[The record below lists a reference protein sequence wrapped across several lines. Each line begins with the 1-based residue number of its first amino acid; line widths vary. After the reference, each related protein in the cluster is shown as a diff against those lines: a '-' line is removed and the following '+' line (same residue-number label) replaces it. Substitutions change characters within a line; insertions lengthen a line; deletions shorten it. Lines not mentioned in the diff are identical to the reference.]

1 MSDADRQTHLDF
13 LANGGTMAELI
24 RALDWSNTALG
35 APAGW
40 PVEVKAVTAMMLR
53 SPQPM
58 VALFGEVGTMI
69 YNDAYSV
76 FAGGRHPKIFG
87 SQVREGWPEVADFND
102 HVIKT
107 VFRDGI
113 TLSFKDQELV
123 LDRGQGPMTAWMNLD
138 YSPVVAVNGERLG
151 VIAMVFETTDKV
163 IADQKL
169 RDERIRLQQI
179 YEQSPSFMALLEG
192 PDHRFVLANESY
204 LKLIGH
210 RQVVGKTV
218 AEALPEVV
226 AQGYIALLDGVLAT
240 GTAYRARNALY
251 DVQITPGGPVTKRYV
266 DLAYQPIRDA
276 AGQVTGI
283 FVDGIDVTDRIAAQD
298 AIRASEARFRTVA
311 QVMPNHVW
319 TAQPDGVLD
328 WVNER
333 VLEYSG
339 QSPKRLIGLGWTGIV
354 HPADR
359 SHAVALWAE
368 AVAKGTEY
376 ETEFR
381 IRNAMGDYHW
391 HLVRAYPIRD
401 EMGRIFQWIG
411 TNTDIEAQ
419 KLAEAETLRDRDRM
433 WRLSQDLMMVTDY
446 EGVIVGVNPSAK
458 RMLGWEED
466 EMIGHPLADFVHP
479 DDVNRSIAETQRLAN
494 GAPTTAFENRFVGK
508 DGNYR
513 TLDWTAVPD
522 QGRIHGI
529 GRDITEYRRLAL
541 DRERIWNISPV
552 LKVVMQLDGT
562 ISDVNP
568 SWTNTLGWTLAE
580 TIGHNILEF
589 VDPAF
594 IDHSTA
600 KLQEL
605 RNFTGMMATETLYK
619 SKHGG
624 TRRISWS
631 TVPDNGTAYAFG
643 RDITVESD
651 ASAALAASEAQ
662 LQQAQKMD
670 AIGQLTGGVA
680 HDFNNLLQV
689 ISGNLELLSKET
701 SLSEAADRRIKNAME
716 AVSRG
721 ASLASQLLA
730 FGRRQ
735 PLAPK
740 VLNLGR
746 LTRNMDEILRRALG
760 EAIEV
765 ETIVA
770 GGLWNTLVDPVNV
783 ENALL
788 NLAINGRDAMDG
800 SGNLTVEVGNA
811 CLDEAY
817 AKSAHDVTPGQ
828 YVVLS
833 VTDTGSGIP
842 PALLERVFEPFF
854 STKPEGKG
862 TGLGLSMVYGFVKQS
877 GGHVKIYSQVGQ
889 GTTIKLYL
897 PRSFEAEDQIV
908 AHESGAI
915 FGGAETILVVE
926 DDARVRQTV
935 IDTLTDLGY
944 RVLQATDPQGALAI
958 IESGVPIDLLFTDV
972 VMPGR
977 MKSTELARAAVERL
991 PKLKVLFTSGYTEN
1005 SIVHSGRLDQGVELL
1020 SKPYTR
1026 EALARKVRQQ
1036 FAGAPQEIAKQ
1047 PEAPAQPSAIKVL
1060 LCEDDG
1066 LIRMATVDMLEDL
1079 GHEVVVTGTAKA
1091 ALEALEQAAFDILIT
1106 DIGLPDM
1113 PGTKLV
1119 EHARAQI
1126 PTLAVIFSTG
1136 HLSVDGF
1143 PPDAVTETLVK
1154 PYDITM
1160 LAQAIKRLR

>member
-1 MSDADRQTHLDF
+1 
-13 LANGGTMAELI
+13 
-24 RALDWSNTALG
+24 
-35 APAGW
+35 
-40 PVEVKAVTAMMLR
+40 
-53 SPQPM
+53 
-58 VALFGEVGTMI
+58 
-69 YNDAYSV
+69 
-76 FAGGRHPKIFG
+76 
-87 SQVREGWPEVADFND
+87 
-102 HVIKT
+102 
-107 VFRDGI
+107 
-113 TLSFKDQELV
+113 
-123 LDRGQGPMTAWMNLD
+123 
-138 YSPVVAVNGERLG
+138 
-151 VIAMVFETTDKV
+151 
-163 IADQKL
+163 
-169 RDERIRLQQI
+169 
-179 YEQSPSFMALLEG
+179 
-192 PDHRFVLANESY
+192 
-204 LKLIGH
+204 
-210 RQVVGKTV
+210 
-218 AEALPEVV
+218 
-226 AQGYIALLDGVLAT
+226 
-240 GTAYRARNALY
+240 
-251 DVQITPGGPVTKRYV
+251 
-266 DLAYQPIRDA
+266 
-276 AGQVTGI
+276 
-283 FVDGIDVTDRIAAQD
+283 
-298 AIRASEARFRTVA
+298 
-311 QVMPNHVW
+311 
-319 TAQPDGVLD
+319 
-328 WVNER
+328 
-333 VLEYSG
+333 
-339 QSPKRLIGLGWTGIV
+339 
-354 HPADR
+354 
-359 SHAVALWAE
+359 
-368 AVAKGTEY
+368 
-376 ETEFR
+376 
-381 IRNAMGDYHW
+381 
-391 HLVRAYPIRD
+391 
-401 EMGRIFQWIG
+401 
-411 TNTDIEAQ
+411 
-419 KLAEAETLRDRDRM
+419 
-433 WRLSQDLMMVTDY
+433 MVTDY

-643 RDITVESD
+643 RDITVESE

-800 SGNLTVEVGNA
+800 TGNLTVEVGNA

-862 TGLGLSMVYGFVKQS
+862 TGLGLSMVYGFVRQS

-889 GTTIKLYL
+889 GTTVKLYL

-926 DDARVRQTV
+926 DDARVRETV

-958 IESGVPIDLLFTDV
+958 IESGIPIDLLFTDV

-1036 FAGAPQEIAKQ
+1036 FAGAPQEITKQ
-1047 PEAPAQPSAIKVL
+1047 PEAPARPSAIKVL

-1079 GHEVVVTGTAKA
+1079 GHEVVATGTAKA
-1091 ALEALEQAAFDILIT
+1091 ALEALEQATFDILIT

-1126 PTLAVIFSTG
+1126 PTLAVIFATG